1 MFLKGNFCQLR
12 SVEGQDLPLLLT
24 WRNKPHVLQN
34 MEYQEPISM
43 EQHLQWHQHIQA
55 NEYHYFIIETLQE
68 IPVGTI
74 YVSGKTTDNGAESGL
89 YIGNEDYIGT
99 GITVEASQMIIDYAF
114 KTLKLDYLTAKVK
127 TSNNIVIAYNQ
138 ALGFKIDSEISAHFL
153 RMKLRAEDITTR

>member
-12 SVEGQDLPLLLT
+12 SIEEQDLPLLLT

-34 MEYQEPISM
+34 MEYQEPIFL

-55 NEYHYFIIETLQE
+55 NEYHYFIIETLQK

-74 YVSGKTTDNGAESGL
+74 YVSGKTVDNGAESGL

-114 KTLKLDYLTAKVK
+114 NTLKLSYLTAKVK
-127 TSNNIVIAYNQ
+127 TSNNLVIAYNQ
-138 ALGFKIDSEISAHFL
+138 ALGFKIDSDISAQFL
-153 RMKLRAEDITTR
+153 RMRLDRT